1 MSLRRKYNQRVR
13 QESGDAIP
21 NDEGTIAARMAIK
34 PAKREEMFPIALAS
48 MILAFL
54 AVLISA
60 SRGYL
65 LLYGDAVAHLAIA
78 RRIIDSVNPGLP
90 QIGSVWL
97 PLPHLLLVPF
107 VSKMQWWQTGTGGT
121 WPSFACY
128 ILGNVGFYRLARR
141 MLPMHWAFGA
151 TLFYAL
157 NPNLLYLATTAMTEP
172 LFLAIFVWSTV
183 VVMECIDA
191 IRDEQIRVVKGRLV
205 SAGILSV
212 LSVYTRYDGWMLAA
226 CVWLMLTISL
236 VKNKRVFEQVRFAFV
251 ILTVLTVLAPVG
263 WMAHNWRYTGDP
275 LDFIRGPYSAAAIER
290 KTAPPG
296 QHYRGWHNPAW
307 ALLFY
312 TRTAQVDA
320 AAWETGFLLM
330 AAAIAGTWMLWK
342 RGLARAAILLWM
354 PLPFY
359 VYSVSFGSVPIF
371 IPQLYPHSY
380 YNARYGM
387 ELLPALVVFAFVVV
401 AWFENRIIRT
411 RPVQAVFLQPAVM
424 VLAIANC
431 VAMTWFTPLVL
442 KEGIVN
448 SRTRIP
454 FETSIARELLAMPQ
468 ALPVMMYTSDHVGAI
483 QQTGI
488 PLKQFISESDYD
500 SFHRALAEPAKYA
513 AYVVAIDRDPVAD
526 AVKKNS
532 ANLKELTV
540 LCTTGQPCARIYESE
555 IYQPAKK

>member
-1 MSLRRKYNQRVR
+1 MSLRRKYNQSVKERDRDLV
-13 QESGDAIP
+13 P
-21 NDEGTIAARMAIK
+21 NDEKTIADRMAIK
-34 PAKREEMFPIALAS
+34 PARREELFPIALSS

-54 AVLISA
+54 AVLVTA

-90 QIGSVWL
+90 QLGSVWL

-107 VSKMQWWQTGTGGT
+107 VSKMAWWQTGAGGT

-128 ILGNVGFYRLARR
+128 ILGNIGFYKLTRR
-141 MLPMHWAFGA
+141 MLPAHWAFGA

-157 NPNLLYLATTAMTEP
+157 NPNLLYLGSTAMTEP
-172 LFLAIFVWSTV
+172 LFLALFIWQTA
-183 VVMECIDA
+183 VVMEAIDA
-191 IRDEQIRVVKGRLV
+191 IRDQKISVVKSRLV
-205 SAGILSV
+205 VSGILSV
-212 LSVYTRYDGWMLAA
+212 LSVYTRYDGWILAA
-226 CVWLMLTISL
+226 CVWLMLAISL
-236 VKNKRVFEQVRFAFV
+236 WKNKRVFAQVRGVFV
-251 ILTVLTVLAPVG
+251 VLTVLTVLAPMG
-263 WMAHNWRYTGDP
+263 WLYHNWRYTSDP
-275 LDFIRGPYSAAAIER
+275 LDFMRGPYSAAAIER

-296 QHYRGWHNPAW
+296 QHYRGWHNPGW

-330 AAAIAGTWMLWK
+330 AAAIAGTYMLWK
-342 RGLARAAILLWM
+342 RGLARAAALLWM

-359 VYSVSFGSVPIF
+359 VYSVAYGSVPIF

-387 ELLPALVVFAFVVV
+387 ELLPALVAFAFVVV
-401 AWFENRIIRT
+401 AWFEGKLLRT
-411 RPVQAVFLQPAVM
+411 RPMQAVFLQPLMLV
-424 VLAIANC
+424 VCVANC
-431 VAMTWFTPLVL
+431 IAMVWFTPLVL

-448 SRTRIP
+448 ARTRIP
-454 FETSIARELLAMPQ
+454 FENSITRELLAMPQ
-468 ALPVMMYTSDHVGAI
+468 GLPVMMYTSDHVGAI
-483 QQTGI
+483 QQAGI
-488 PLKQFISESDYD
+488 PLKQFVSESDYD

-513 AYVVAIDRDPVAD
+513 AYVVAIDKDPVAD
-526 AVKKNS
+526 AVKKNP

-540 LCTTGQPCARIYESE
+540 LCTTGQPCARIYESQ
-555 IYQPAKK
+555 IFQPAKK

>member
-1 MSLRRKYNQRVR
+1 LSLRRKYNEQPR
-13 QESGDAIP
+13 QGNRDAIP

-107 VSKMQWWQTGTGGT
+107 VSKIQWWQTGTGGT
-121 WPSFACY
+121 WPSFAFY

-141 MLPMHWAFGA
+141 MLPVHWAFGA

-191 IRDEQIRVVKGRLV
+191 IRDEQIRVVKGRLIA
-205 SAGILSV
+205 AGILSV
-212 LSVYTRYDGWMLAA
+212 LSVYTRYDGWVLAA

-236 VKNKRVFEQVRFAFV
+236 VKNKRVFERVRVAFI
-251 ILTVLTVLAPVG
+251 ILTVLTVLAPIG

-275 LDFIRGPYSAAAIER
+275 LDFMRGPYSAAAIER

-342 RGLARAAILLWM
+342 RGLARASVLLWM

-359 VYSVSFGSVPIF
+359 IYSVSFGSVPIF

-431 VAMTWFTPLVL
+431 VAMTWLTPLVL

-448 SRTRIP
+448 SRTRVP

-468 ALPVMMYTSDHVGAI
+468 GLPVMMYTSDHVGAI

-513 AYVVAIDRDPVAD
+513 AYVVAIDKDPVSD

-532 ANLKELTV
+532 SNLKELTV